1 MIEDIVKEVE
11 VGKIYN
17 AKVVKIEDF
26 GCFVQLWPG
35 CEGLVH
41 ISQLAKDHIA
51 KVEDAVKL
59 GDEILV
65 KALGPDKKGRQ
76 NFSRKDAI
84 SSPKV
89 KEKKKE
95 KSKEKTK

>member
-1 MIEDIVKEVE
+1 MRWLIMNKHSSVPSVLLIDIEDKLGGI
-11 VGKIYN
+11 
-17 AKVVKIEDF
+17 
-26 GCFVQLWPG
+26 
-35 CEGLVH
+35 
-41 ISQLAKDHIA
+41 IS
-51 KVEDAVKL
+51 VEDAVKL

-84 SSPKV
+84 SSPKT